1 MIFPCEQ
8 FDPQGRSLEELKE
21 IQWRIASQVSLSD
34 YFGAMETT
42 AGADCSYF
50 QGKVIA
56 VIVVQD
62 ANSFEILEKKSVVQ
76 QVKMPY
82 ISTYLSFREGYPLCC
97 AFRDLRIKPDLMLVD
112 GCGISHPRGAGIA
125 SHLGVVLDIPTIGIS
140 KNILCG
146 KALEPIHEG
155 EANPLVYHDEQIGW
169 ALKST
174 QKSKPII
181 ATPGHRISLNST
193 LSMVKRFLRGHKLPE
208 PIRLAHNHASMIRQN
223 LHE

>member
-1 MIFPCEQ
+1 MISPCEQ
-8 FDPQGRSLEELKE
+8 FDPQGKSLEELKE
-21 IQWRIASQVSLSD
+21 IQLRVASHVSLSD
-34 YFGAMETT
+34 CFGALETI

-50 QGKVIA
+50 QGMGIA
-56 VIVVQD
+56 VIVVQN
-62 ANSFEILEKKSVVQ
+62 AHNFYILEIKHRVQ
-76 QVKMPY
+76 PVKMPY

-125 SHLGVVLDIPTIGIS
+125 SHLGVILDIPTIGIS

-174 QKSKPII
+174 RKSKPII
-181 ATPGHRISLNST
+181 ATPGHRISLDST
-193 LSMVKRFLRGHKLPE
+193 LSMTKRFLIGHKLPE
-208 PIRLAHNHASMIRQN
+208 PIRLAHNNASTIRQN
-223 LHE
+223 LH